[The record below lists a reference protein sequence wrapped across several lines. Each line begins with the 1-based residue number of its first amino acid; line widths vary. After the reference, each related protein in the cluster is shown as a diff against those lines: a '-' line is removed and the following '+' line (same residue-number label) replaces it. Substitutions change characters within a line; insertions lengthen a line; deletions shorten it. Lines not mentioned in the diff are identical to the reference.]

1 MYLYYTIIMPA
12 FVASGILK
20 LYQSELMQFYA
31 LEDAGQFLGKL
42 PTTISSDALFS
53 CIDAIHLTPK
63 RFDQVVQSTMT
74 SPAR

>member
-1 MYLYYTIIMPA
+1 MYIFP
-12 FVASGILK
+12 GILR

-63 RFDQVVQSTMT
+63 RFNQVVQSTMNA
-74 SPAR
+74 PGR

>member
-1 MYLYYTIIMPA
+1 
-12 FVASGILK
+12 
-20 LYQSELMQFYA
+20 MQFYA

-53 CIDAIHLTPK
+53 CIDASHLTLK
-63 RFDQVVQSTMT
+63 RLDLVIQSIIT